1 MTGTVRP
8 KPDRGVQHPGLS
20 AMLEVMET
28 TAFDSLEAARKL
40 EAAGIERKQAEVQA
54 EVIAQALQGGGLVT
68 KTDLAQLETRL
79 TNRLYLALG
88 ILFAALVAVRFFA

>member
-1 MTGTVRP
+1 
-8 KPDRGVQHPGLS
+8 
-20 AMLEVMET
+20 MLEAMET

-68 KTDLAQLETRL
+68 KADLAQLETRL
-79 TNRLYLALG
+79 TNWLYLALG